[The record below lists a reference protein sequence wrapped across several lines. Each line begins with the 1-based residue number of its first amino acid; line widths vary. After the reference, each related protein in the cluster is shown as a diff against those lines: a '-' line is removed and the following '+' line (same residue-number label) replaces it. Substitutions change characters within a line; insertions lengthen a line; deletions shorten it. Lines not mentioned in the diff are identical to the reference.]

1 MKIQDFFEKG
11 YYINLDRRPDRN
23 ELFINEMKK
32 VGLDGFVER
41 VSAEDGINETEP
53 MKKHHYCSASYYK
66 LFKDIYEKG
75 YEKVII
81 FEDDAA
87 FYDRD
92 EISSVDLIS
101 NALLELNNF
110 PDWEMIFFGGCPLFD
125 MKIVSK
131 SLAKINWILG
141 THAVGYK
148 RSVIEKVVK
157 EYTPFGDGAIDGW
170 YSNSPMINKYLINPF
185 AIYQRPVKSDLDAFG
200 HAPDYHEYV
209 TCYENVEKIITY
221 NEKS

>member
-1 MKIQDFFEKG
+1 MKINEFFDKA

-41 VSAEDGINETEP
+41 VSAEDSINELDP
-53 MKKHHYCSASYYK
+53 MKKHHYCAASYYK
-66 LFKDIYEKG
+66 LFKEIYEKG

-87 FYDRD
+87 FYERD

-101 NALLELNNF
+101 NALVELNNF
-110 PDWEMIFFGGCPLFD
+110 PDWEMIFLGGCPLYN
-125 MKIVSK
+125 IEVVSK
-131 SLAKINWILG
+131 NLAKINWILG

-157 EYTPFGDGAIDGW
+157 EYVPFADGAIDGW
-170 YSNSPMINKYLINPF
+170 YSNSPMINKYLVNPF
-185 AIYQRPVKSDLDAFG
+185 AVYQRPVKSDLDAFG
-200 HAPDYHEYV
+200 HIPNSHEYEL
-209 TCYENVEKIITY
+209 CYKQVEKIIKY
-221 NEKS
+221 NEEN